1 MGLINFLK
9 QKFSKHKDE
18 KPSEAAAPSQKE
30 EPKKEE
36 PKRKPKRKS
45 MPNMLLALIAPVSDL
60 QKNSKN
66 LHQAIKLSMPITSLL
81 WNEF

>member
-30 EPKKEE
+30 EPKKEDN
-36 PKRKPKRKS
+36 KININTCKKS
-45 MPNMLLALIAPVSDL
+45 C
-60 QKNSKN
+60 
-66 LHQAIKLSMPITSLL
+66 T
-81 WNEF
+81 